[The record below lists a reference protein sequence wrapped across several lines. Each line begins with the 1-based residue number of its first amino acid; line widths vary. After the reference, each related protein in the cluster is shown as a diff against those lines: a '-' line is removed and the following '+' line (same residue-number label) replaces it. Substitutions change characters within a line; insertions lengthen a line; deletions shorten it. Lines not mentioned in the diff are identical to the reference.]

1 MSVHDSTEMPS
12 SDDLRP
18 VAWPAWPFTMRG
30 RRRGSGATLSST
42 TTTTSAS
49 SRLSSPYSATTLF
62 FSGPLGVLLLRCLIT
77 AMAYDKKFVIQL

>member
-1 MSVHDSTEMPS
+1 MLS

-18 VAWPAWPFTMRG
+18 VMWSVWPFTMRG
-30 RRRGSGATLSST
+30 RRASGSILSST
-42 TTTTSAS
+42 TTTSAATRSS

-77 AMAYDKKFVIQL
+77 AMAYDKKFVTQL

>member
-1 MSVHDSTEMPS
+1 MPS

-18 VAWPAWPFTMRG
+18 VAWPTWPFTMRG
-30 RRRGSGATLSST
+30 RRQGSGSTLSST
-42 TTTTSAS
+42 MTTSAS

-77 AMAYDKKFVIQL
+77 AMAYDKKFVTQL

>member
-1 MSVHDSTEMPS
+1 MSVHDTEMPS

-18 VAWPAWPFTMRG
+18 AAWPAWPFTMRG
-30 RRRGSGATLSST
+30 RRRGSGSTLSS

-77 AMAYDKKFVIQL
+77 AMAYDKKFVTQL